1 VAQYS
6 HTKLSCY
13 LQCPKKYE
21 FRYVEGVE
29 PPERTI
35 ELHLGS
41 VVHQSLQKLYAD
53 LQIPKLNSESE
64 ILDFYHQQWNATL
77 TPATRVVRTRTT
89 ARDYL
94 NSGRAMLSNYYR
106 RFYPFSEANTV
117 GLEVKVSF
125 PVAAAHSFQGVID
138 RLVNVGDNCYE
149 IHDYKTSRRLPSLNQ
164 IKSDAQLTL
173 YEIAVRHQWPDAK
186 RVSLVWHYLAHGK
199 EIREGKTASQL
210 EAARQEALGVIAK
223 IEAARSFPTKVTPLC
238 DWCEYRSICL
248 AIVAG
253 APAASVQHHSS
264 GRVSFNSA
272 HRGCPPRTHH
282 SRRHQSPLNSV
293 FRSLGRLLGSIVRFL
308 AG

>member
-1 VAQYS
+1 MAQYS

-21 FRYVEGVE
+21 FRYVECIE

-53 LQIPKLNSESE
+53 LQIPKLNSEND
-64 ILDFYHQQWNATL
+64 ILEFYQQQWRATL
-77 TPATRVVRTRTT
+77 TPATRVVRAGTT

-94 NSGRAMLSNYYR
+94 NSGRQMLSDYYR
-106 RFYPFSEANTV
+106 RFCPFAETKTI

-125 PVAAAHSFQGVID
+125 PLAGVDSFQGVID

-149 IHDYKTSRRLPSLNQ
+149 IHDYKTSRRLPSLVQ
-164 IKSDAQLTL
+164 LKSDAQLTL
-173 YEIAVRHQWPDAK
+173 YEIAVRHQWPEAK

-199 EIREGKTASQL
+199 EIRDGKTASQL
-210 EAARQEALGVIAK
+210 EAARQEAVRVIAK
-223 IEAARSFPTKVTPLC
+223 IEAARSFPAKVTPLC
-238 DWCEYRSICL
+238 DWCEYRSICP
-248 AIVAG
+248 AIIAG
-253 APAASVQHHSS
+253 ASAASVQHHSS
-264 GRVSFNSA
+264 GRAHFNRA
-272 HRGCPPRTHH
+272 HKARPPRTHH
-282 SRRHQSPLNSV
+282 SRRRRSPPNSV
-293 FRSLGRLLGSIVRFL
+293 FRSLSRLLGGIARFL